1 MTIANLDSIT
11 KAGLSIGIDGKQ
23 YKVKRSSESM
33 AQAMLDSLDFNNNEQ
48 AIKIATQNF
57 RKANDFQGEITNN
70 IELKSVASKL
80 DELISIIKNLPDP
93 KLYLDSNLLVGATTK
108 KYDNSLADLS
118 TKKKRGW

>member
-1 MTIANLDSIT
+1 
-11 KAGLSIGIDGKQ
+11 
-23 YKVKRSSESM
+23 M